1 MTFPIPLETLEVGI
15 GLLVLGLLWGSWFS
29 GRARIA
35 PRGHWPMAWAVLV
48 AIGGMRVGGVPG
60 HYELIP
66 TVAFWALL
74 VAGAY
79 RYAERPTPG
88 WLIPASLGTCVA
100 LTLAFLE
107 PTFQIAGWLSVTTA
121 WLGALVAA
129 TVVHRAAKSR
139 NASMLHR
146 LLPLGFIATV
156 TLGSFDHFVARR
168 GLDTISTWLVGGILV
183 AAHQA
188 IAIFDVIRGH
198 ADDIARELEESVS
211 TLRSILEATG
221 EGILVV
227 DREGRYTS
235 YNRAFG
241 EMWRIPEDVLAR
253 RESDSALAYS
263 KDQLVDPDGFYEQV
277 KRLYADPEAE
287 SFDTLEFKDGRTF
300 ERYSRPQRIGDE
312 IVGRVWSFRDV
323 TERRRAE
330 RLLERNREQLE
341 ELVEERTRELVE
353 SRDQLRQAD
362 RLAAIGTLAAGVAH
376 QINNPVGAILNASE
390 YALLCEDE
398 EEAINVFKDA
408 LRSNAEEARRCG
420 SIVRGMLQFA
430 RQEPVPKVAEDLN
443 EAVRQATRAVESY
456 ATRNNGSI
464 QLDISPQPIEFP
476 MSLLEMEQVIVNLL
490 RNAIEAAP
498 PKPEVGVVTR
508 LDGKTARIE
517 VSDNGRGI
525 EDKYRTE
532 IFDPFFSTRII
543 EGGTGL
549 GLSVAHGI
557 VTDHRGQIAVTR
569 SDERGTTFTI
579 EFPLDQPS
587 Q

>member
-1 MTFPIPLETLEVGI
+1 MTFPIPRETLEIGI

-35 PRGHWPMAWAVLV
+35 PRGHWPVAWAVLV
-48 AIGGMRVGGVPG
+48 AMGGMRVIGLPA

-66 TVAFWALL
+66 TVAFWALF

-88 WLIPASLGTCVA
+88 WLIPASLGVCGA

-107 PTFQIAGWLSVTTA
+107 PSFQIAGWLSVITA
-121 WLGALVAA
+121 WAGAFVSA

-156 TLGSFDHFVARR
+156 ALGNFDHFVAKR
-168 GLDTISTWLVGGILV
+168 GLDLVSIWLVGGILV

-188 IAIFDVIRGH
+188 IAIFDVIRGR
-198 ADDIARELEESVS
+198 ADAIARELEESVS
-211 TLRSILEATG
+211 TLRSTLEATD

-227 DREGRYTS
+227 DRDGRYTN

-241 EMWRIPEDVLAR
+241 EMWRIPEDVLAH
-253 RESDSALAYS
+253 RESDSTLAYS
-263 KDQLVDPDGFYEQV
+263 KDQLVDPDEFYRQV

-330 RLLERNREQLE
+330 RILERNREQLE
-341 ELVEERTRELVE
+341 ELVEERTQELVE

-362 RLAAIGTLAAGVAH
+362 RMAAIGTLAAGVAH
-376 QINNPVGAILNASE
+376 QINNPIGAILNAAE

-398 EEAINVFKDA
+398 DEAVSVFKDA
-408 LRSNAEEARRCG
+408 LRTNAEEARRCG
-420 SIVRGMLQFA
+420 AIVRGMLQFA
-430 RQEPVPKVAEDLN
+430 RQEPVPKVVEDLN
-443 EAVRQATRAVESY
+443 EAVRQATRAVEGY
-456 ATRNNGSI
+456 ATRHHGSI
-464 QLDISPQPIEFP
+464 QLDISPTPIEFP

-498 PKPEVGVVTR
+498 PKPEVRVSTQ

-525 EDKYRTE
+525 EDKHRTE

-557 VTDHRGQIAVTR
+557 VTDHGGQIAVTR

-579 EFPLDQPS
+579 ELPIE
-587 Q
+587 

>member
-1 MTFPIPLETLEVGI
+1 M
-15 GLLVLGLLWGSWFS
+15 
-29 GRARIA
+29 
-35 PRGHWPMAWAVLV
+35 LV
-48 AIGGMRVGGVPG
+48 AIGGMRVIGLPG

-66 TVAFWALL
+66 TLAFWALF

-79 RYAERPTPG
+79 RYAEQPTPG
-88 WLIPASLGTCVA
+88 WLIPASLGGCVA

-107 PTFQIAGWLSVTTA
+107 PTLRLAGLLSVITSWTA
-121 WLGALVAA
+121 AIVSAS
-129 TVVHRAAKSR
+129 VVHRAAKSR

-156 TLGSFDHFVARR
+156 TFGSFDHLVAGR
-168 GLDTISTWLVGGILV
+168 GLDTIPIWLIGGILV

-188 IAIFDVIRGH
+188 IAIFDVIRGR

-211 TLRSILEATG
+211 TLRSTLEATG

-227 DREGRYTS
+227 DRNGRYTN

-241 EMWRIPEDVLAR
+241 EMWRIPEDLLAR
-253 RESDSALAYS
+253 RESDSALAYA
-263 KDQLVDPDGFYEQV
+263 KDQLVDPDGFYAQV
-277 KRLYADPEAE
+277 KRLYADPESE
-287 SFDTLEFKDGRTF
+287 SFDTLDFEDGRTF

-323 TERRRAE
+323 TKRRRAE
-330 RLLERNREQLE
+330 RLLERNRVQLE
-341 ELVEERTRELVE
+341 ELVEERTRELIE

-362 RLAAIGTLAAGVAH
+362 RMAAIGTLAAGVAH

-398 EEAINVFKDA
+398 EEAIHVFKDA

-420 SIVRGMLQFA
+420 GIVRGMLQFA
-430 RQEPVPKVAEDLN
+430 RQEPVPKVVEDLN
-443 EAVRQATRAVESY
+443 EAVRHATRAVESY
-456 ATRNNGSI
+456 ATSNNGSI
-464 QLDISPQPIEFP
+464 KLDISPEPIEFP

-490 RNAIEAAP
+490 RNAIEAASP
-498 PKPEVGVVTR
+498 NPEVRVSTR
-508 LDGKTARIE
+508 LDGDTARIQ
-517 VSDNGRGI
+517 VSDNGCGI
-525 EDKYRTE
+525 DEKHLSE

-557 VTDHRGQIAVTR
+557 VTDHGGQIAVAR
-569 SDERGTTFTI
+569 SDERGTVFTI
-579 EFPLDQPS
+579 EFSIEQPTE
-587 Q
+587 